1 MLEIS
6 VSSAAAAPTRTKEN
20 DVVKYAKSWVG
31 VRNVHGGDSREGIDC
46 SHLVY
51 QVYSKAGARG
61 IYFMKV
67 PDIKKNKYYTRTTSP
82 KPGDLILWRKDV
94 TENGKTYYLA
104 AHTGIF
110 IGNGK
115 FVHTS
120 SDRKMVVID
129 SISQSPY
136 KEGQPYYVRWSQK

>member
-1 MLEIS
+1 MPAIS
-6 VSSAAAAPTRTKEN
+6 ASSVTTAPAGTNES
-20 DVVKYAKSWVG
+20 DIVKYARSWVG
-31 VRNVHGGDSREGIDC
+31 VPNVHGGNSREGIDC

-67 PDIKKNKYYTRTTSP
+67 PDIKKNKYYTEITSP
-82 KPGDLILWRKDV
+82 KPGDLILWKKDV
-94 TENGKTYYLA
+94 TKNGKTYSLA
-104 AHTGIF
+104 AHTGIC

-120 SDRKMVVID
+120 RDKKMVVVD

-136 KEGQPYYVRWSQK
+136 KDGQPYYVRWSRK